1 MQSSTSAAR
10 RPVRDY
16 RGVSA
21 EQRMADRRE
30 RLLAAGLDEFGTRGF
45 LATGVKDICRAAG
58 LTDRYFYESFSSNG
72 DLFSA
77 VFDNATRHLLDV
89 TVAAADR
96 ENQDVRSQAR
106 AVIEAYVHALAKDPR
121 LARIIFVEP
130 PAVGPEIEHRMR
142 ETLRTFAQLVEATLR
157 PNLPAAVPDDIVR
170 FGSIALVGAV
180 ERLMTEWQ
188 DGELGIPVDRLID
201 YLAEMVLSTGSVV
214 AQIPRNR
221 RSPAP
226 RSKGNA

>member
-30 RLLAAGLDEFGTRGF
+30 RLLAAGLEEFGTRGF
-45 LATGVKDICRAAG
+45 LATGVKDVCRAAG
-58 LTDRYFYESFSSNG
+58 LTDRYFYESFSSNS

-77 VFDNATRHLLDV
+77 VFDGATRHLLDV
-89 TVAAADR
+89 TAAAVA
-96 ENQDVRSQAR
+96 ETTNVRSQAHG
-106 AVIEAYVHALAKDPR
+106 VIEAYVHALADDPR

-130 PAVGPEIEHRMR
+130 PAVGPEIERRMR

-157 PNLPAAVPDDIVR
+157 PNLPAAVPDDVVR
-170 FGSIALVGAV
+170 FGSIALVGAI
-180 ERLMTEWQ
+180 ERLMIEWQ
-188 DGELGIPVDRLID
+188 DGELAMPVDRLID
-201 YLAEMVLSTGSVV
+201 YLAEMVLSAGSVI
-214 AQIPRNR
+214 AHIPRNR
-221 RSPAP
+221 RSSAT
-226 RSKGNA
+226 KGKA